1 MNQPELPLGDPL
13 QALVRENVDLFRDDF
28 PTWLASNRH
37 VWDAFVREAD
47 RIRLHG
53 RKHYSARTII
63 EVLRHA
69 SALAERGGVWKINNN
84 LAPDLARLYV
94 LRYPEA
100 GDFFEF
106 RVMPGSERAA

>member
-1 MNQPELPLGDPL
+1 
-13 QALVRENVDLFRDDF
+13 
-28 PTWLASNRH
+28 
-37 VWDAFVREAD
+37 
-47 RIRLHG
+47 
-53 RKHYSARTII
+53 
-63 EVLRHA
+63 
-69 SALAERGGVWKINNN
+69 VWKINNN